1 MTFVDS
7 FLCQAARTPN
17 APAVRDES
25 CCLTYRELADRT
37 AALSSLMVEKGLLPG
52 DVVGVLLPRTCEI
65 VVASVAVMRAGG
77 VYMPI
82 DPSYPQERREYMLKD
97 SLAAFLYTSDG
108 LESLSRTRAGAL
120 STCALTPDS
129 PAYLLYTSGTTG
141 NPKGVLHTHR
151 SLLAMATQRHA
162 CPLDSTGVV
171 AGFTF
176 IASAFMMFPPLLTG
190 GVCNIVPESAK
201 SDVRSLHDYVVSEG
215 IRQLFLPA
223 SLAATMAEEFA
234 LDGVVIFSAG
244 EKLRNFKP
252 RGLCR
257 IVNSYGSTEGGGV
270 LETLLEEV
278 QGDEIDIPVGRPFE
292 GITVRLVDEN
302 MADVPDGE
310 AGELV
315 YSGDIMAERYVN
327 LDEQTRAKW
336 FESGLRRWF
345 RTGDRMKKT
354 PDGSYICLGRMDNM
368 VKIRGFRVETGEVES
383 RIRLECARI
392 LEAVVVLKAIH
403 GIDHLCCYYTS
414 SSPVDED
421 ALRAGISRSLAAYMI
436 PDFWTRLDEFPRNA
450 NGKILRGSLP
460 APHERIEALSALYSE
475 LELRVEEAARTVL
488 GLDAPVDIDESFL
501 SLGGDSL
508 RAMKLSSVLCE
519 QGIRVSGSQILK
531 LKYLRKIAA
540 AADVAYERFWTA
552 QQYAAARSRFAS
564 WGENILGVRPLSCG
578 QDDMLYSELFFPD
591 CADSRSVYVLP
602 LESEIGAD
610 ELASAL
616 GKVAAGNEDLR
627 AAVVYRGV
635 SVFQQVITDRTLPSS
650 VVDLSADPDGLAAI
664 YNRLKIAPVD
674 PERTPALEVVFAKT
688 AEGQGSLLVRALL
701 FSLGIHGVRRAIL
714 AILNEL
720 GNNHPDDAALAEW
733 KDLLGSVPDAR
744 PAETPAGASRVQTG
758 IRIPH
763 DEIAVYSNHP
773 GKKSVVFVH
782 TGNTGSDAYY
792 QLADR
797 IGDACSFS
805 VIEPYNL
812 YNPQEAIDGI
822 RAIASK
828 YVEIL
833 LHHQSEGPYFLGGWC
848 YGGVVAQEMAC
859 QMEAA
864 GLEVRSL
871 VMLDSHAIP
880 DRETRELFLSYTSG
894 TGRDYFETS
903 PLFAD
908 LRNQG
913 LLESVVANA
922 ARVSRNLS
930 AHEPKVFHGP
940 VTYFK
945 PQVTPSGLGGKSL
958 EYWQEMSKRK
968 AGGYETFCPDLRV
981 VTTPHEHDLMM
992 DPESLA
998 IIVPEIMKLID

>member
-1 MTFVDS
+1 M
-7 FLCQAARTPN
+7 AER
-17 APAVRDES
+17 
-25 CCLTYRELADRT
+25 
-37 AALSSLMVEKGLLPG
+37 GLLPG

-97 SLAAFLYTSDG
+97 SGAAFLYTSEG
-108 LESLSRTRAGAL
+108 LEPLSRTRADAPPMCGI
-120 STCALTPDS
+120 TPDS

-162 CPLDSTGVV
+162 CTLDSTGVV

-176 IASAFMMFPPLLTG
+176 IASAFMMFPPLLAG
-190 GVCNIVPESAK
+190 GVCNIVPESAR
-201 SDVRSLHDYVVSEG
+201 SDVRALHDYVVSEG

-252 RGLCR
+252 RGRCR

-270 LETLLEEV
+270 LETQV

-292 GITVRLVDEN
+292 GVTVRLVDEN
-302 MADVPDGE
+302 MAPVPDGE

-315 YSGDIMAERYVN
+315 YSGDIMAARYVN
-327 LDEQTRAKW
+327 LDEQTAAKW
-336 FESGLRRWF
+336 FEDGPRRWF
-345 RTGDRMKKT
+345 RTGDRMKRT
-354 PDGSYICLGRMDNM
+354 SDGRYLCLGRMDNM

-383 RIRLECARI
+383 RIRSECARI
-392 LEAVVVLKAIH
+392 LDAVVVLRAIH
-403 GIDHLCCYYTS
+403 GIDHLCCYYTAS
-414 SSPVDED
+414 APVDED
-421 ALRAGISRSLAAYMI
+421 ALKAGISRSLAAYMI
-436 PDFWTRLDEFPRNA
+436 PDFWTRLDDFPRNA

-488 GLDAPVDIDESFL
+488 GMDAPVDIDESFL

-508 RAMKLSSVLCE
+508 RAMKLSSVLSE

-540 AADVAYERFWTA
+540 AAEVAYERFWTA
-552 QQYAAARSRFAS
+552 EQYAAVRSRFAA
-564 WGENILGVRPLSCG
+564 WGENILGVRPLSSG

-591 CADSRSVYVLP
+591 CSDSRSVYVLP

-610 ELASAL
+610 ELSSAL
-616 GKVAAGNEDLR
+616 DKVAAVNEDLR

-635 SVFQQVITDRTLPSS
+635 SVFQQVITDRRLPSE
-650 VVDLSADPDGLAAI
+650 VVDLSVDPDGLAGI
-664 YNRLKIAPVD
+664 YTRLKFAPVD
-674 PERTPALEVVFAKT
+674 PERSAALEVVFVKT
-688 AEGQGSLLVRALL
+688 AEGQGSLLVKALL

-720 GNNHPDDAALAEW
+720 SANHPADAALAEW
-733 KDLLGSVPDAR
+733 KELLGSAPGAPRSD
-744 PAETPAGASRVQTG
+744 EPAGVSRVQTG

-773 GKKSVVFVH
+773 GKKNVVFVH

-812 YNPQEAIDGI
+812 YNPEEAIDGI
-822 RAIASK
+822 PAIASK

-833 LHHQSEGPYFLGGWC
+833 LRHQSEGPYFLGGWC
-848 YGGVVAQEMAC
+848 YGGVVAQEMAS

-864 GLEVRSL
+864 GLEVENL

-930 AHEPKVFHGP
+930 AHEPEVFHGP

-945 PQVTPSGLGGKSL
+945 PQVTPSGLGGRSL
-958 EYWQEMSKRK
+958 EYWQEMSKHK
-968 AGGYETFCPDLRV
+968 AGGYEAFCPRIRV
-981 VTTPHEHDLMM
+981 IPTPHEHDLMM

-998 IIVPEIMKLID
+998 IIVPEIMKLIDNTENI